1 MTEDSRTGRAQ
12 STQLI
17 RDFYSQDLHK
27 SMFIKDLKILLPTW
41 YVESW
46 GEEVTLGHSKGK
58 EWNDIRLRY
67 TPPKS
72 AVENDELEFMVK
84 MRIFNAVD
92 RRMESSYR
100 LTWKKDLA
108 IQLAKDYPQSFVRSL
123 EYQIGDR
130 EYKELGFSEYDVGG
144 FKEQVQIRVNWKD
157 VDSPVVQMK
166 ELFRVKEEV
175 QLFPN
180 IYKELGPTL
189 IAEHLIGNDSERLR
203 RPLVGEWRKRSSLP
217 SELKENVIYL
227 LAKRAT
233 SEFYIGETKKSLS
246 ARYPKGSE
254 HHSWDDWDEYC
265 VIQLPP
271 GTSSDS
277 RVLMERVLI
286 ETAAQLFGSGLNNAQ
301 PIFSDV
307 KVQFKNLTR

>member
-12 STQLI
+12 STSLNSG
-17 RDFYSQDLHK
+17 FYSQDLHK
-27 SMFIKDLKILLPTW
+27 SMFIKDLKITLPTW

-46 GEEVTLGHSKGK
+46 GKDVTLGHSKGK
-58 EWNDIRLRY
+58 EWNNIQLRY

-72 AVENDELEFMVK
+72 TTEGEELKFTVK
-84 MRIFNAVD
+84 LRIFNAVD
-92 RRMESSYR
+92 RRKESSYR

-123 EYQIGDR
+123 EYQIGDS
-130 EYKELGFSEYDVGG
+130 EYKKRGFAEYDIGG
-144 FKEQVQIRVNWKD
+144 FKEQVQIRVSWKD
-157 VDSPVVQMK
+157 PDSPVVQLK

-203 RPLVGEWRKRSSLP
+203 RPLVSEWRERGSLP

-227 LAKRAT
+227 LAKRST
-233 SEFYIGETKKSLS
+233 SEFYIGETKNSLS

-254 HHSWDDWDEYC
+254 HHSWQDWDEYC

-271 GTSSDS
+271 GTSSNA

-286 ETAAQLFGSGLNNAQ
+286 EAAAQLFGSDLKAAK
-301 PIFSDV
+301 PIFSHFGV
-307 KVQFKNLTR
+307 KLKNLTR